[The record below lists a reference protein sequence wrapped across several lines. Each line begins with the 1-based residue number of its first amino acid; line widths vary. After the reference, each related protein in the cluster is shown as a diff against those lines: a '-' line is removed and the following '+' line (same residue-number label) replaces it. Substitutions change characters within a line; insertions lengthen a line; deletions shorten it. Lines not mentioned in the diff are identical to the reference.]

1 MRLPSCLSAG
11 RPAGRPLAPSPVAA
25 LARGAVA
32 LGLAALAACSTTPPT
47 HFHSLM
53 PPEVGAPQAA
63 ASMPARGMAVRL
75 EPIRLPAQVD
85 QPQWAVQ
92 LADGS
97 IAVLEQ
103 ERWAGP
109 LRDEFHQALLETLIV
124 DQGMIDAR
132 TLAPAAPAAPAVS
145 AAPAAPAAWRVAVD
159 MRRFDSLPGRE
170 ARIEGSWTI
179 VGAGPRAAAARCD
192 WLIREPAPGPLAAL
206 AVAHRRAI
214 ARLGA
219 SIADAVG
226 RIRRGE
232 APACPAFDEPR

>member
-1 MRLPSCLSAG
+1 MRLPSCPSVGRRAG
-11 RPAGRPLAPSPVAA
+11 RT

-32 LGLAALAACSTTPPT
+32 LGVAALAACGTAPVT

-53 PPEVGAPQAA
+53 PPEVGAPHAA
-63 ASMPARGMAVRL
+63 ASMPARGMAVLL

-124 DQGMIDAR
+124 DQGLIDAR
-132 TLAPAAPAAPAVS
+132 TLAPAAPSAPS
-145 AAPAAPAAWRVAVD
+145 AAPAPWRVAVD
-159 MRRFDSLPGRE
+159 LRRFDSLPGRE

-179 VGAGPRAAAARCD
+179 VGAGPRAATARCD
-192 WLIREPAPGPLAAL
+192 WLIRDPAPGPLAAL

-219 SIADAVG
+219 SIADALG

>member
-1 MRLPSCLSAG
+1 MPAMRLPSCPSAG
-11 RPAGRPLAPSPVAA
+11 RRARRA
-25 LARGAVA
+25 LARSAIA
-32 LGLAALAACSTTPPT
+32 LGLAALAACSTTTTPT

-53 PPEVGAPQAA
+53 PPEVGAPNPAA
-63 ASMPARGMAVRL
+63 AMPARGMAVLL

-109 LRDEFHQALLETLIV
+109 LRDEFHQALLEVLIV
-124 DQGMIDAR
+124 DQGVIDAR
-132 TLAPAAPAAPAVS
+132 TLAPGSPAAPAS
-145 AAPAAPAAWRVAVD
+145 WRVAVD
-159 MRRFDSLPGRE
+159 LRRFDSLPGRE

-179 VGAGPRAAAARCD
+179 VGAGPRAATARCD

-219 SIADAVG
+219 SIADALARLG
-226 RIRRGE
+226 RGE